1 MNRPRYQRPS
11 LPIYKQINLVLPAV
25 FVGSLVFASLIVQGF
40 RLDPAS
46 FKGSIYWMFGV
57 GGLLYMIFITMWGV
71 PNMKARP
78 NLGWLLAVTSGAGIA
93 LIELF
98 EQYLMPGMVI
108 PLSLT
113 FIVILALLSGRWP
126 SYFFTIVAISANII
140 TFLTRFL
147 EQSSVFVLELIMVPV
162 MAVVVTET
170 ILGLRRSLLVE
181 MTRLQTLNRVAR
193 SLATSLEM
201 HQVVTLVSNAIQ
213 NAFAADTYY
222 VGLLTN
228 STMHMELFYDDG
240 EFFPPMDI
248 TLKDTLAGRVVQSRK
263 SLLISDL
270 INERK
275 QKNLPYIIVGRPKA
289 SRSWMGTPLEI
300 NGSTVGIIGV
310 ASYQKNTFDIGDLEL
325 LENIAQQAALALDN
339 AEHHAEV
346 ETRSQHDSLTSVLN
360 HNAFLA
366 RYERQ
371 VREAIALKHSLAI
384 IMLDI
389 DYFKAYNT
397 SYGHLTGDE
406 VLTNL
411 CQVIRRNVKK
421 SDLIGRW
428 GGEEFAIS
436 LPNANGP
443 QAFRVAERIR
453 TTLEGSTIKDRNG
466 RLIPAPTI
474 SQGVAVLSTEVQEF
488 MQLVDLAD
496 RRLYVAKERGR
507 NEIEPSLQE
516 LEDARLIAENH
527 RPAVI
532 N

>member
-1 MNRPRYQRPS
+1 MKRRFDQHPS

-25 FVGSLVFASLIVQGF
+25 VMGSLVFLSLIVQAF
-40 RLDPAS
+40 RNNPAS
-46 FKGSIYWMFGV
+46 FEARIYWIFGV
-57 GGLLYMIFITMWGV
+57 GGLLYMTLITLWGV
-71 PNMKARP
+71 PNIKARP
-78 NLGWLLAVTSGAGIA
+78 NFGWLLAITSGAMICA
-93 LIELF
+93 VEF
-98 EQYLMPGMVI
+98 YEPYLMPGTSI
-108 PLSLT
+108 PLTLT
-113 FIVILALLSGRWP
+113 FVAILALLSGRWP
-126 SYFFTIVAISANII
+126 SYLFALIALGANVATYLMDYFDQTMMFI
-140 TFLTRFL
+140 L
-147 EQSSVFVLELIMVPV
+147 ESVLIPV
-162 MAVVVTET
+162 IAVVVTET
-170 ILGLRRSLLVE
+170 ILGLRKSLQVE

-222 VGLLTN
+222 VGLLSN
-228 STMHMELFYDDG
+228 STMHMELFFDDG

-248 TLKDTLAGRVVQSRK
+248 NLKDTLAGRVVQSRK
-263 SLLISDL
+263 SLLIRDL
-270 INERK
+270 AAERK
-275 QKNLPYIIVGRPKA
+275 QRNLPYIIVGRPQA

-300 NGSTVGIIGV
+300 NGSTAGLIGV
-310 ASYQKNTFDIGDLEL
+310 ASYQKNTFDTGDLEL
-325 LENIAQQAALALDN
+325 LENIAQQAALAIDN

-371 VREAIALKHSLAI
+371 VRDSVTHKHPLSI

-411 CQVIRRNVKK
+411 CHVIRRNVKK
-421 SDLIGRW
+421 TDLIGRW

-453 TTLEGSTIKDRNG
+453 TMLESSTIKDLNG

-474 SQGVAVLSTEVQEF
+474 SQGIAVLSKEEQDF

-496 RRLYVAKERGR
+496 RRLYIAKERGR
-507 NEIEPSLQE
+507 NEIEPSLRE
-516 LEDARLIAENH
+516 LEDARQTAEAQPAEND
-527 RPAVI
+527 I
-532 N
+532 

>member
-1 MNRPRYQRPS
+1 MKRRFSQHPS

-25 FVGSLVFASLIVQGF
+25 VMGSLVFLTLLVQGF
-40 RLDPAS
+40 RNDPAS
-46 FKGSIYWMFGV
+46 LDGRIYWLFGA
-57 GGLLYMIFITMWGV
+57 GGLIYMVLIALWGV
-71 PNMKARP
+71 PNIKARP
-78 NLGWLLAVTSGAGIA
+78 SFGWVMAVTSGAVVTA
-93 LIELF
+93 LEF
-98 EQYLMPGMVI
+98 YEPYLLAGTVI
-108 PLSLT
+108 PLALT

-126 SYFFTIVAISANII
+126 SYFFSLVALAANIATYVI
-140 TFLTRFL
+140 VGAEDTTL
-147 EQSSVFVLELIMVPV
+147 FVLEVILIPTI
-162 MAVVVTET
+162 AVVVTET
-170 ILGLRRSLLVE
+170 ILGLRKSLLVE

-222 VGLLTN
+222 VGLLTH
-228 STMHMELFYDDG
+228 STLHMELFYDDG

-248 TLKDTLAGRVVQSRK
+248 NLKDTLAGRVVQSRN
-263 SLLISDL
+263 SLLIRDL
-270 INERK
+270 LSERK
-275 QKNLPYIIVGRPKA
+275 QKNLPYIIVGRPRA

-300 NGSTVGIIGV
+300 NGSTVGLIGV
-310 ASYQKNTFDIGDLEL
+310 ASYQKNTFDSGDLEL

-346 ETRSQHDSLTSVLN
+346 ETRSQHDSLTNVLN
-360 HNAFLA
+360 HNAFLT

-371 VREAIALKHSLAI
+371 LRDAIAYKHPLSI

-406 VLTNL
+406 VLTHL

-453 TTLEGSTIKDRNG
+453 ATLESSTIKDHNG
-466 RLIPAPTI
+466 RLIAAPTI
-474 SQGVAVLSTEVQEF
+474 SQGIAVLSNETQEF

-507 NEIEPSLQE
+507 NEIEPSLRE
-516 LEDARLIAENH
+516 LEDDRITSESQ
-527 RPAVI
+527 PAV
-532 N
+532 NDF